1 MCGSIIVT
9 AVSDR
14 PESDHSAVRSRKRS
28 HNTPIALA
36 GLGALAVVASISGGA
51 GSTSPV
57 EAAGRAAPP
66 SDPQAIRSVDFG
78 GIAQPGS
85 TCSDGLRFAP
95 PGRIP
100 VSGGRSQVLDL
111 AQLTQLVV
119 NPNVA
124 YADLDGNGAE
134 EAVVHVT
141 CTYGA
146 NGAEDTVD
154 VWGLEGD
161 EPVVLGSIDE
171 APTSLESELPPKV
184 EGVEAAGDQVVVTWS
199 QYADD
204 DPNCCP
210 SQRAEVTYAFDGEAL
225 EPVGEPQVTAAQ

>member
-1 MCGSIIVT
+1 VADPKVI
-9 AVSDR
+9 
-14 PESDHSAVRSRKRS
+14 HSAVRPRKRS
-28 HNTPIALA
+28 HNTPLALA
-36 GLGALAVVASISGGA
+36 GLGALAVAASISGGA
-51 GSTSPV
+51 GSASPV

-78 GIAQPGS
+78 GVAQPGS
-85 TCSDGLRFAP
+85 TCSDGLRFAL

-100 VSGGRSQVLDL
+100 VNDGRSQVLDL

-124 YADLDGNGAE
+124 YADLNGDDIE

-141 CTYGA
+141 CTFGA
-146 NGAEDTVD
+146 NGTEDTVD
-154 VWGLEGD
+154 VWTLEGD
-161 EPVVLGSIDE
+161 EPVVLAGADE
-171 APTSLESELPPKV
+171 PPASLNSELPPKV
-184 EGVEAAGDQVVVTWS
+184 QGVDVSGDEVVVTWS

-210 SQRAEVTYAFDGEAL
+210 SQQAEVTYTVNGDEL
-225 EPVGEPQVTAAQ
+225 EPVGEPRVTTATP